1 VSKTV
6 SESGVT
12 AALARRAVEAGA
24 DASPGLRRRIRHSLL
39 DWLGVTL
46 AGSREDAGR
55 IAAEVALLEREAPR
69 ATFVGTPHRAGP
81 QSAAFV
87 NGTAAHALDYDDSS
101 FWMTGH
107 PSAPIV
113 AAALAVGEAR
123 RVPARTVAAAVLA
136 GHDVAARLGVAVGK
150 EHYLRGWHATGTIG
164 AFAAAAAAGRAIELD
179 EEAMAR
185 AFGLAAT
192 QAAGLKTSFGT
203 MAKPLHAGRAAAN
216 GVLSALLAEQGFT
229 AGAAAVEAH
238 QGFAATQAPGF
249 DPARIDAEI
258 GVRAGIEG
266 VLYKRHACCGGTHG
280 AIDALQRLLA
290 DHPVQPGDVAR
301 VEILVSDQMFDIC
314 CIPEPQLG
322 IEGKFS
328 LRYVASLVLAGR
340 STGPSGFTDEAVADP
355 ELVELR
361 RRVEIVS
368 SGAPTGLETTAVLE
382 LRSGEQLRLDSRPRR
397 AASDDELDDE
407 WAALAAKTT
416 ELATSVVGAD
426 LATELVDR
434 VASFEQLT
442 GVDALLEL
450 TRTAR

>member
-1 VSKTV
+1 VSKTT
-6 SESGVT
+6 SAPGVT
-12 AALARRAVEAGA
+12 AALARRAAQTR
-24 DASPGLRRRIRHSLL
+24 DDPSQSLRRRVRHSLL

-69 ATFVGTPHRAGP
+69 STLVGTPHRAGP

-107 PSAPIV
+107 PSAPIL

-123 RVPARTVAAAVLA
+123 RTPPRTIAAAVLA
-136 GHDVAARLGVAVGK
+136 GHDVAARLGVAAGK

-216 GVLSALLAEQGFT
+216 GVLAALLAEQGFT
-229 AGAAAVEAH
+229 AGAAGVEGH

-249 DPARIDAEI
+249 DPGRVAAEI
-258 GVRAGIEG
+258 GERAGIEG
-266 VLYKRHACCGGTHG
+266 VLYKQHACCGGTHG
-280 AIDALQRLLA
+280 AIDALRRLLA
-290 DHPVQPGDVAR
+290 EHPVQPGDVER
-301 VEILVSDQMFDIC
+301 VEVLVSDQMFDIC
-314 CIPEPQLG
+314 CIPEPRVG

-328 LRYVASLVLAGR
+328 LRHVAALVLAGR

-355 ELVELR
+355 ELLDLR
-361 RRVEIVS
+361 GRVEIRS
-368 SGAPTGLETTAVLE
+368 SGAPTGLETTAVLV
-382 LRSGEQLRLDSRPRR
+382 LRSGEALQLDSRPRR
-397 AASDDELDDE
+397 AATDDELDGE
-407 WAALAAKTT
+407 WEALAAKTT
-416 ELATSVVGAD
+416 ELATPVLGAD
-426 LATELVDR
+426 VAAELVDR
-434 VASFEQLT
+434 VASFEQLDDVGDVT
-442 GVDALLEL
+442 EL